1 MFRESTEESLSSSP
15 VLKSRDPIIVSLGWR
30 RFQTMPLYYMQ
41 DHNMRQRFLKYTPEH
56 MHCWATTLAPVAPQ
70 GTGFL
75 AVQKMANG
83 QPGFRICAT
92 GTGFY
97 KFFQFC
103 TITFSQFFTI
113 TILNSVLHQDHSA
126 KVVKK
131 LKLIGYPMKI
141 YKNTAFVKDMFT
153 SQVEAAK
160 FEGAQV
166 RSVSGIRGIIKK
178 SLRKPE
184 GVVRITF
191 EDRVQYSDII
201 FCKTWVNLAIP
212 SMYLPVTNLL
222 QVKLTPIFYYF
233 QLINFRPMLKN
244 RTGRDSKQPAKSE
257 KKET

>member
-1 MFRESTEESLSSSP
+1 
-15 VLKSRDPIIVSLGWR
+15 
-30 RFQTMPLYYMQ
+30 
-41 DHNMRQRFLKYTPEH
+41 
-56 MHCWATTLAPVAPQ
+56 
-70 GTGFL
+70 
-75 AVQKMANG
+75 
-83 QPGFRICAT
+83 
-92 GTGFY
+92 
-97 KFFQFC
+97 
-103 TITFSQFFTI
+103 
-113 TILNSVLHQDHSA
+113 LNSVLHQDHSA

-191 EDRVQYSDII
+191 EDRIQYSDII

-222 QVKLTPIFYYF
+222 QVKLTCFYLF
-233 QLINFRPMLKN
+233 QLINFRPMRKN
-244 RTGRDSKQPAKSE
+244 RTGRGSKQRAKSE

>member
-1 MFRESTEESLSSSP
+1 
-15 VLKSRDPIIVSLGWR
+15 
-30 RFQTMPLYYMQ
+30 
-41 DHNMRQRFLKYTPEH
+41 
-56 MHCWATTLAPVAPQ
+56 
-70 GTGFL
+70 
-75 AVQKMANG
+75 
-83 QPGFRICAT
+83 
-92 GTGFY
+92 
-97 KFFQFC
+97 
-103 TITFSQFFTI
+103 
-113 TILNSVLHQDHSA
+113 
-126 KVVKK
+126 
-131 LKLIGYPMKI
+131 MKI

-222 QVKLTPIFYYF
+222 QADAQKSDWQGLKTAGEIRKERDIKLKQRSDSLYKPVQRKKRVFHKLTVPKE
-233 QLINFRPMLKN
+233 LKKDLPYKTKMKN
-244 RTGRDSKQPAKSE
+244 QQKQIAGVNKATRVPVLREEKDKKVANLFNILGAAQNERKEKRKADSKARTE
-257 KKET
+257 KYKALIQKQQLKRQRQNKDLKKKIYSNLQKEVSK

>member
-1 MFRESTEESLSSSP
+1 M
-15 VLKSRDPIIVSLGWR
+15 
-30 RFQTMPLYYMQ
+30 
-41 DHNMRQRFLKYTPEH
+41 
-56 MHCWATTLAPVAPQ
+56 
-70 GTGFL
+70 
-75 AVQKMANG
+75 
-83 QPGFRICAT
+83 
-92 GTGFY
+92 
-97 KFFQFC
+97 
-103 TITFSQFFTI
+103 
-113 TILNSVLHQDHSA
+113 
-126 KVVKK
+126 KK

-222 QVKLTPIFYYF
+222 QV
-233 QLINFRPMLKN
+233 QLISFILILTLEIRAMLKN
-244 RTGRDSKQPAKSE
+244 RTGKDSKQLEKSE
-257 KKET
+257 KNEKLS